1 MLLLATLLLLTYLLL
16 APWSLLYTLCHTRF
30 KGDYIL
36 SADVLEPSADVP
48 GLDAVGYALYIG
60 LC

>member
-1 MLLLATLLLLTYLLL
+1 MLLTYLLL
-16 APWSLLYTLCHTRF
+16 APWSLLYKLCHTRIT
-30 KGDYIL
+30 GDYIL
-36 SADVLEPSADVP
+36 SADVLEQSADVP